1 MASLITNNASSPF
14 VEKLSDSNYS
24 MWKFRMQ
31 MLLEDKDLWEIV
43 EGTSTTPSD
52 FEEAKAYDKLQRKAL
67 LLIVTNVSD
76 QQAAHLKKCKTGK
89 EAWDKLQEVHESKT
103 IANQLYCVQRF
114 LHISMADG
122 EDMMSYITRVEDAAA
137 ALENIELQVS
147 EKWVMLILL
156 GGVTNAYGGLRTTLE
171 AFSTLSL
178 EECKAKLLH
187 EELRRHKTDDEVETA
202 FRGVNRGAK
211 GAGKSDATGSADNDQ
226 PKRRDIVCY
235 NCGKKGHMKRDCRS
249 RKKGDGNSSSSSSDK
264 KGGAMLAMVANERKG
279 ATATHEWYI
288 DSGATSH
295 YTNNR
300 EWMSEYHTIHP
311 RTIVGHSGV
320 GLKALARAR
329 AMLRSTW

>member
-1 MASLITNNASSPF
+1 MASVITNNASTSL
-14 VEKLSDSNYS
+14 VEKLTDFNYS

-43 EGTSTTPSD
+43 EGTSTPPSD
-52 FEEAKAYDKLQRKAL
+52 AEEAKKYDKSQRKAL
-67 LLIVTNVSD
+67 LLIVTHVND

-178 EECKAKLLH
+178 EECKGKLLH
-187 EELRRHKTDDEVETA
+187 EELRRHKSKYEVET
-202 FRGVNRGAK
+202 V
-211 GAGKSDATGSADNDQ
+211 GAGVEDLVNQ
-226 PKRRDIVCY
+226 
-235 NCGKKGHMKRDCRS
+235 
-249 RKKGDGNSSSSSSDK
+249 
-264 KGGAMLAMVANERKG
+264 ML
-279 ATATHEWYI
+279 Y
-288 DSGATSH
+288 
-295 YTNNR
+295 
-300 EWMSEYHTIHP
+300 
-311 RTIVGHSGV
+311 
-320 GLKALARAR
+320 
-329 AMLRSTW
+329 